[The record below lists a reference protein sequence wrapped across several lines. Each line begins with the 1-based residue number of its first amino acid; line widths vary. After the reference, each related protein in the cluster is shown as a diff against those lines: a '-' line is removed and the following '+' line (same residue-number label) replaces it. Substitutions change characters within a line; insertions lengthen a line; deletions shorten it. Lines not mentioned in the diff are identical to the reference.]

1 MMNFKSFEELL
12 QFAIEKE
19 KEAAAFYES
28 ASTQEPYSAG
38 KQTFLGFAKEEKK
51 HQALLEG
58 FLKGERKLQDYKFKW
73 LPDLKRSD
81 YMVDLKYSKG
91 MAYPEML
98 RLAMKREEKALQL
111 YNDLA
116 SKAEKSDLTKVFKM
130 LSQEEASHKLKL
142 ETIYDDY
149 MAKMGD

>member
-1 MMNFKSFEELL
+1 MNFKSFEELI

-19 KEAAAFYES
+19 NEAVDFYENASAQESYSGGKEA
-28 ASTQEPYSAG
+28 
-38 KQTFLGFAKEEKK
+38 FLGFAKEEKK
-51 HQALLEG
+51 HKALLEG
-58 FLKGERKLQDYKFKW
+58 FLKGDKNLGDYRFKW
-73 LPDLKRSD
+73 VPDMKRSD
-81 YMVDLKYSKG
+81 YMVDLKYKKG

-116 SKAEKSDLTKVFKM
+116 SKSEKSDLVKVFKM
-130 LSQEEASHKLKL
+130 LSQEEATHKLKL

-149 MAKMGD
+149 MARMGD

>member
-1 MMNFKSFEELL
+1 MNFKSFEELI
-12 QFAIEKE
+12 QFAVEKE
-19 KEAAAFYES
+19 KEAIAFYES
-28 ASTQEPYSAG
+28 ASIQESYSGG
-38 KQTFLGFAKEEKK
+38 KETFLEFAKEEKK
-51 HQALLEG
+51 HQVLLEG
-58 FLKGERKLQDYKFKW
+58 FLKGDKKLGDYKLKW
-73 LPDLKRSD
+73 VPDMRRSD
-81 YMVDLKYSKG
+81 YMIDLKYKKG

-116 SKAEKSDLTKVFKM
+116 SKSEKPDLVKVFKM
-130 LSQEEASHKLKL
+130 LSQEEATHKLKL

>member
-1 MMNFKSFEELL
+1 MNFKSFEELI
-12 QFAIEKE
+12 QFAVEKE
-19 KEAAAFYES
+19 KEAIAFYES
-28 ASTQEPYSAG
+28 ASIQESYSGG
-38 KQTFLGFAKEEKK
+38 KETFLEFAKEEKK
-51 HQALLEG
+51 HQVLLEG
-58 FLKGERKLQDYKFKW
+58 FLKGDKKLGDYKLKW
-73 LPDLKRSD
+73 VPDMKRSD
-81 YMVDLKYSKG
+81 YMVDPKYKKG

-116 SKAEKSDLTKVFKM
+116 SKSEKPDLVKVFKM
-130 LSQEEASHKLKL
+130 LSQEEATHKLKL

>member
-1 MMNFKSFEELL
+1 MNFKSFEELI
-12 QFAIEKE
+12 QFAVEKE
-19 KEAAAFYES
+19 KEAIAFYES
-28 ASTQEPYSAG
+28 ASIQESYSGG
-38 KQTFLGFAKEEKK
+38 KETFLEFAKEEKK
-51 HQALLEG
+51 HQVLLEG
-58 FLKGERKLQDYKFKW
+58 FLKGDKKLGDYKLKW
-73 LPDLKRSD
+73 VPDMRRSD
-81 YMVDLKYSKG
+81 YMIDLKYKKG

-116 SKAEKSDLTKVFKM
+116 SKSEKSDLVKVFKM
-130 LSQEEASHKLKL
+130 LSQEEATHKLKL

>member
-1 MMNFKSFEELL
+1 MNFKSFEELI
-12 QFAIEKE
+12 QFAVEKE
-19 KEAAAFYES
+19 KEAIAFYES
-28 ASTQEPYSAG
+28 ASIQESYSGG
-38 KQTFLGFAKEEKK
+38 KETFLEFAKEEKK
-51 HQALLEG
+51 HQVLLEG
-58 FLKGERKLQDYKFKW
+58 FLKGDKKLGDYKLKW
-73 LPDLKRSD
+73 VPDMKRSD
-81 YMVDLKYSKG
+81 YMVDLKYKKG

-116 SKAEKSDLTKVFKM
+116 SKSEKPDLVKVFKM
-130 LSQEEASHKLKL
+130 LSQEEATHKLKL